1 MKNQFFYTVKQTIAP
16 GAPGR
21 ANTEPIEVMQ
31 IASFNMKKVIR
42 SLELSDGTLVI
53 ILDDFHVEQ
62 RQSVNNNANGKPI
75 VKMEPVTVQSEII
88 LSKEDKER
96 FMRVSA
102 VHAVSLMDVE
112 TKATMESI
120 H

>member
-31 IASFNMKKVIR
+31 IASFNMEKVIR

-96 FMRVSA
+96 FMRVTS
-102 VHAVSLMDVE
+102 VHEPITMNVE
-112 TKATMESI
+112 ALPKMESI